1 MVKSVVGLSP
11 ESDKTLAI
19 MSTQQLSLHVA
30 WGGNEDSRGEKLER
44 FFEHWREWKGGVD
57 HSALYDAVKSKNM
70 EKEQL
75 LFYQER
81 KKIELPFS
89 LSDIRYL
96 KIF

>member
-1 MVKSVVGLSP
+1 MVRSVVGLSP

-19 MSTQQLSLHVA
+19 MRTQQLSLHAVCV
-30 WGGNEDSRGEKLER
+30 GGHEDSRGEKLER

-70 EKEQL
+70 EEEQL

-81 KKIELPFS
+81 KK
-89 LSDIRYL
+89 
-96 KIF
+96 K